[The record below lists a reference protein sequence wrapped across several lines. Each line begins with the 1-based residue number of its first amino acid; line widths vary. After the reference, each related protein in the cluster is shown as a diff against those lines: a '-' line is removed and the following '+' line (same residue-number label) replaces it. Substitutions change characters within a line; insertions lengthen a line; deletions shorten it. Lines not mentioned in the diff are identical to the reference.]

1 MQELKLIV
9 AESDTA
15 SLVLRG
21 VGTGEEFFLPVTAEL
36 CNLLADANPAPAAE
50 VAPGSE
56 NVSEEAGATAPA
68 LSSVVDAPTTG
79 GSSANESEAS
89 SDRASA
95 SGADSATGSTHG
107 AGPADAAEST
117 SATESTDLFG
127 SDSSA
132 TSELT
137 SSPSSAAG
145 GSDSSAT
152 AAAAASDDA
161 GDASTEDSAAQA
173 DAEKSA
179 ENTTSTSTEIAV
191 AGAGGVEKKRRHRIK
206 INMSPRTIQDRVRH
220 GASVAELAKEADTD
234 EARIEPYAW
243 PILQERARIADI
255 AHAAHPVLADGPTKQ
270 TLWEVLA
277 TALAARGVTL
287 SDATWDAYVDQSRRW
302 LVSVEWE
309 KEAAGQ
315 TSTHQAEFI
324 YEKCT
329 PGPDLV
335 HANNSVAS
343 DLIDPRYGQPVR
355 RMAAVTPLL
364 GGQQTQDDDFSEYDQ
379 YNDQG
384 DYSGPRG
391 NARDTQEHGEQRGLD
406 ALIGGGTNGGQ
417 NSRNNHGGRSNGQ
430 QPRGLHDRPGG
441 AEDDTN
447 EFLLHPDNEERKP
460 NKRKRKAVTPH
471 WEDVLLGVR
480 TNPRKKK

>member
-1 MQELKLIV
+1 MQELKLVI

-21 VGTGEEFFLPVTAEL
+21 VDANSEFFLPVTAEL
-36 CNLLADANPAPAAE
+36 RDLLASAAGTDSPQAGE
-50 VAPGSE
+50 TQTG
-56 NVSEEAGATAPA
+56 NTQTGATVSA
-68 LSSVVDAPTTG
+68 LSSVVDLSASHASDPAESDAPASAPEDSSTGTNSRSGDESTGSAESGSDDHGTASAAILEGEVVGVEDSDNTTK
-79 GSSANESEAS
+79 SDVAAS
-89 SDRASA
+89 SDDQNAAAS
-95 SGADSATGSTHG
+95 TQ
-107 AGPADAAEST
+107 DAAQ
-117 SATESTDLFG
+117 AN
-127 SDSSA
+127 SA
-132 TSELT
+132 TST
-137 SSPSSAAG
+137 RIAPVG
-145 GSDSSAT
+145 
-152 AAAAASDDA
+152 AS
-161 GDASTEDSAAQA
+161 
-173 DAEKSA
+173 
-179 ENTTSTSTEIAV
+179 
-191 AGAGGVEKKRRHRIK
+191 GVEKKRRHRIK

-243 PILQERARIADI
+243 PILQERGRIADL
-255 AHAAHPVLADGPTKQ
+255 AHAAHPVLADEPTKQ

-277 TALAARGVTL
+277 TALAARGATL
-287 SDATWDAYVDQSRRW
+287 SDATWDAYQDQSRRW

-324 YEKCT
+324 FEQCA

-364 GGQQTQDDDFSEYDQ
+364 GSGPAEEDDYSEYDN
-379 YNDQG
+379 YDDEG
-384 DYSGPRG
+384 DPTG
-391 NARDTQEHGEQRGLD
+391 NPAAREGHGSAGRSGLD
-406 ALIGGGTNGGQ
+406 ALIGGGEQRNDRGQ
-417 NSRNNHGGRSNGQ
+417 RGNQR
-430 QPRGLHDRPGG
+430 PRGLYDRAGG

-447 EFLLHPDNEERKP
+447 EFLLHPDGEERKP
-460 NKRKRKAVTPH
+460 AKRKRKAVTPH